1 MDIFLIIIAALLMIV
16 GIIGCIIPALPGPP
30 VSYVGLLLLHFTDRV
45 QFSGKVLIIWALV
58 AVAVTVLDFVIPAW
72 GTKKF
77 GGSKYGIWGSIIGLF
92 AGLPF
97 GPIGI
102 IAGPFLGA
110 VIGEM
115 FSGKK
120 GKESLRAGLGSFAGF
135 MTGVFLKL
143 VASGMMIYYFI
154 VELIQW

>member
-1 MDIFLIIIAALLMIV
+1 MDIFLIILGSLLMII

-30 VSYVGLLLLHFTDRV
+30 ISYVGLLMLHFTDKIE
-45 QFSGKVLIIWALV
+45 FSGRFLIIWAV
-58 AVAVTVLDFVIPAW
+58 VTIVVTILDYVIPAW

-77 GGSKYGIWGSIIGLF
+77 GGSRYGIWGSIIGLF

-102 IAGPFLGA
+102 ILGPFLGA
-110 VIGEM
+110 VVGEM
-115 FSGKK
+115 LSGKK
-120 GKESLRAGLGSFAGF
+120 GRETLRAGLGSFVGF

-143 VASGMMIYYFI
+143 VASGMMIYFFI
-154 VELIQW
+154 AELLK